1 MGDRERDRAG
11 YRFLLTLIYMNLS
24 ERIQAVSK
32 FLLESPPGEIND
44 VLNGILPFNVPYSPP
59 KSSSYFPDVRNV
71 IADDDSLQQG
81 IAPAL
86 REYNLTQFIT
96 ADVPGS
102 NHQVRSRTPLPSV
115 RALSNN
121 SSQSSVA
128 SRLSANPLTRILAND
143 SSTHGLT
150 QHSNLTI

>member
-1 MGDRERDRAG
+1 MEV
-11 YRFLLTLIYMNLS
+11 S

-44 VLNGILPFNVPYSPP
+44 VLNGIPP
-59 KSSSYFPDVRNV
+59 SLLSIPTNGLSLFPDVRNI

-96 ADVPGS
+96 VDVPGS
-102 NHQVRSRTPLPSV
+102 NHQVSIKVSMV
-115 RALSNN
+115 GGRALSN
-121 SSQSSVA
+121 SVDYKPNRA
-128 SRLSANPLTRILAND
+128 HQRI
-143 SSTHGLT
+143 T
-150 QHSNLTI
+150 